1 MWWVYEAWQR
11 VSGQDK
17 ISNAG
22 RNKKAKG
29 FKWGTKIS
37 YWYIVELSKEIG
49 HGDKDVVKRN
59 QMLRGGSKSYH
70 RKR

>member
-22 RNKKAKG
+22 RNKKVKG

-49 HGDKDVVKRN
+49 QGDKDVVKRN
-59 QMLRGGSKSYH
+59 KMLRGGSKSYQ

>member
-1 MWWVYEAWQR
+1 MWWVYEARRR

-29 FKWGTKIS
+29 FKWGPKIS
-37 YWYIVELSKEIG
+37 YWYIVEL
-49 HGDKDVVKRN
+49 
-59 QMLRGGSKSYH
+59 
-70 RKR
+70 